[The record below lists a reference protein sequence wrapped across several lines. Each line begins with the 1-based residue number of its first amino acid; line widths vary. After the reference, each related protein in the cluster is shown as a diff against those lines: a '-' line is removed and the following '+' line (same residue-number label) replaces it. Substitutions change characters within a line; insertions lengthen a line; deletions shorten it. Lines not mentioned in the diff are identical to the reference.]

1 MKFVVVEAELTPLL
15 SRKAAEKMKLITVNY
30 DKFESING
38 VVEGQQD
45 VLKAFPDVFNG
56 DIGTLPGSVR
66 LTIKP
71 NAEPVLRPPKRLPV
85 ELRDQVK
92 QEPDRLVGVG
102 VLAPVDEPTDWVNQM
117 AIATKRDGSLRIC
130 IDPRSL
136 NLALKREHY
145 QLPVLD
151 DILPDLAKAKVF
163 SKVDLSHA
171 LYLGRR
177 VQSAYHFLYPILEVQ
192 VETSPVWT
200 LLALRSSEN
209 GSIKPWKD
217 WWVLPV

>member
-1 MKFVVVEAELTPLL
+1 MLL
-15 SRKAAEKMKLITVNY
+15 LKLITVNY

-71 NAEPVLRPPKRLPV
+71 DAEPVLRPPKRLPV

-92 QEPDRLVGVG
+92 QELDRLVGVG

-163 SKVDLSHA
+163 SKVDLSHGYWHCT
-171 LYLGRR
+171 LEEESSLLTTFSTPFGRYR
-177 VQSAYHFLYPILEVQ
+177 
-192 VETSPVWT
+192 W
-200 LLALRSSEN
+200 RR
-209 GSIKPWKD
+209 
-217 WWVLPV
+217 LPFGHC